1 MKEWK
6 VDFTKRFKDGRE
18 VECGRVIEARTIRDA
33 LEQAERICEDEEANN
48 ENVDRI
54 VIWNVCI
61 VQDDVF

>member
-18 VECGRVIEARTIRDA
+18 VECGRVIEAMTIQDA

-61 VQDDVF
+61 IQDDVF

>member
-18 VECGRVIEARTIRDA
+18 VECGRVIEARTIQDA
-33 LEQAERICEDEEANN
+33 LEQAEKICEGEEANN

-61 VQDDVF
+61 IQDDVF